1 MATAITFMTTG
12 GLVMSFEVDHRRETF
27 QLFRRLRRD
36 CRLARGPGQRRR
48 FNKGTWRLATVL
60 VLALLGVSSGCG
72 QPLALAQPLSAATVG
87 AGVVGVD
94 AGSALSAAANPALLG
109 LRQHSFQL
117 SLTPIVGSLKN
128 NAFTFEDIRK
138 LSESDWEPEDEQW
151 FLQQIPD
158 KDGAWRLGA
167 DGAAGARLA
176 VGPVSVGGE
185 AVLAVDAQLD
195 KGILEFLLDE
205 EPVIDKQYSIAR
217 TGGSV
222 MGYGELGGS
231 LTMPVAPLARMLGVK
246 AVHAGL
252 GYKMLYGIGFAEVT
266 ADGEGFKVEEDPL
279 TGAPKVED
287 AVDARVKIVSGEKG
301 RGSAFDVGVAVEIN
315 DNLFVDLAVVN
326 IGEIRWEDAHRR
338 IYKAHI
344 KGGDLSTDPEAEMKE
359 IDSEPLKDYAIDA
372 PQTVRAGIGGKVGG
386 AIRWAAEYSHQVKGP
401 GKGTSTFGA
410 GVELAY
416 LKVLPL
422 RLGMRSTSGSSPVYS
437 AGFGVNLGLVTI
449 DVGTP
454 DLGAFLGGKST
465 EWAVAFSTG
474 LRF

>member
-1 MATAITFMTTG
+1 MTG

-27 QLFRRLRRD
+27 QLFRRLRLG
-36 CRLARGPGQRRR
+36 CRLVRGPGQRRR
-48 FNKGTWRLATVL
+48 FNGRFNKGTWRLAILL
-60 VLALLGVSSGCG
+60 VLALLGASLGYG
-72 QPLALAQPLSAATVG
+72 HPLALAQPLSAATVG

-109 LRQHSFQL
+109 LRQHGFQL

-128 NAFTFEDIRK
+128 NAFTFADLRK

-176 VGPVSVGGE
+176 IGPVSVGGE

-195 KGILEFLLDE
+195 KGILKFLLDE
-205 EPVIDKQYSIAR
+205 EPVIDEHYSIAR
-217 TGGSV
+217 TGGSA
-222 MGYGELGGS
+222 MAYGELGGS
-231 LTMPVAPLARMLGVK
+231 LTVPVAPLARMLGVK

-252 GYKMLYGIGFAEVT
+252 GYKTLYGIGFAEVT
-266 ADGEGFKVEEDPL
+266 TKGEGFEV
-279 TGAPKVED
+279 VED
-287 AVDARVKIVSGEKG
+287 EHGRPVVENFDAEITIVSGEKG

-315 DNLFVDLAVVN
+315 DNLYVDVAIINIGQLKWDDAQQRIYEAYIDHEADESEPQLKETGPAKDLAN
-326 IGEIRWEDAHRR
+326 
-338 IYKAHI
+338 
-344 KGGDLSTDPEAEMKE
+344 
-359 IDSEPLKDYAIDA
+359 YAIDA